1 MDKVLVTGGAGYIGS
16 HTVRRLQKRGYDVV
30 VYDNLSKGHEWA
42 VKDAPLIVGDISDG
56 DKVCTTIAEYGIDA
70 VIHFAA
76 YSLVGESMVNP
87 RIYYENNVCGTLSL
101 LNAMMDCGV
110 KKMVFSST
118 AAVYGEPNKVPID
131 EDSPLKPTNV
141 YGRTKLTIENML
153 KDYDMAYGLKYVALR
168 YFNAAGADDAA
179 DIGEDHDPETHLIP
193 LVLKAAKGER
203 DGIKVFG
210 TDYDTHDGTC
220 IRDYIHVNDLADAHI
235 LALEY
240 LQQGQSDVF
249 NLGNGKGFSVKEIVD
264 AARRV
269 TGKDI
274 KAVEAERRAGDPAV
288 LIASS
293 DKIKSK
299 LGWRP
304 QYTDV
309 GRIISTA
316 WEWEKKLCRERP
328 LKNIREL
335 EK

>member
-1 MDKVLVTGGAGYIGS
+1 
-16 HTVRRLQKRGYDVV
+16 
-30 VYDNLSKGHEWA
+30 
-42 VKDAPLIVGDISDG
+42 
-56 DKVCTTIAEYGIDA
+56 
-70 VIHFAA
+70 
-76 YSLVGESMVNP
+76 
-87 RIYYENNVCGTLSL
+87 
-101 LNAMMDCGV
+101 
-110 KKMVFSST
+110 
-118 AAVYGEPNKVPID
+118 
-131 EDSPLKPTNV
+131 V

-168 YFNAAGADDAA
+168 YFNAAGADDVA
-179 DIGEDHDPETHLIP
+179 DIGEKHDPETHLIP

-220 IRDYIHVNDLADAHI
+220 IRDYIHINDLADVHI

-264 AARRV
+264 AARCV

-293 DKIKSK
+293 DKIKSR

-304 QYTDV
+304 QYTDI

-316 WEWEKKLCRERP
+316 WEWEKKL
-328 LKNIREL
+328 
-335 EK
+335 